1 MAEITQTI
9 NPQTDTLTLGE
20 AIESIVSGVKN
31 GETITIE
38 GFATFSPVVKEARPG
53 RNPRTGQPT
62 TFRAS
67 RKVKIELDKKFA
79 DRIDLQDSSPAPAP
93 VPAPVPAPAPA
104 PAPTPSPA
112 VTPVAVAASVP
123 VSAPVAPVLPPPIPP
138 ELIAAAA
145 ADSHSKWQIR
155 SPNGGFVEVATAD
168 LVAHGVT
175 ASTPVWSQATNW
187 QLAGKVPELV
197 GIV

>member
-9 NPQTDTLTLGE
+9 NPQTDILTLGE

-31 GETITIE
+31 GQTITIE

-67 RKVKIELDKKFA
+67 RKVKVELDKKFT

-93 VPAPVPAPAPA
+93 APAPA
-104 PAPTPSPA
+104 APPAPSPA
-112 VTPVAVAASVP
+112 VTPVAVAA
-123 VSAPVAPVLPPPIPP
+123 SAPVAPVLPPPIPP
-138 ELIAAAA
+138 ELIAAAV
-145 ADSHSKWQIR
+145 ADSHLKWQIR

-168 LVAHGVT
+168 LVANGVT
-175 ASTPVWSQATNW
+175 ASTPIWSQATNW

>member
-93 VPAPVPAPAPA
+93 VPAPAPA

-145 ADSHSKWQIR
+145 SGSESKWQIK
-155 SPNGGFVEVATAD
+155 SPSGGFVEISTSQFAEW
-168 LVAHGVT
+168 GVKDM
-175 ASTPVWSQATNW
+175 TPVYNQATGW
-187 QLAGKVPELV
+187 KLAGQVPELL
-197 GIV
+197 GFIVK